1 MRSMTGYG
9 RAEVVHAGRKFSVE
23 LNSVNRKQSDIVIN
37 LPRDLAELESRIRQ
51 TINENISRGR
61 TNATIALH
69 SSPNGARN
77 LALDTELARSYHEA
91 MRALQK
97 ELNAPGEI
105 TISTIL
111 QAPGVMRFPE
121 QALNAEEAWPAIDR
135 ALRGALSDLIKMRE
149 REGKHLAKDLIHR
162 LKAIRRKLKEIHAFH
177 PDVVKR
183 YRAVLLDRIQK
194 AGLPIASDDE
204 RLLKEISFFADRAD
218 VSEELTRLESH
229 LAQFAHHLRSK
240 EPVGRTLEFITQ
252 EIFRELNTLGAKAND
267 AAISQRVI
275 GCKAE
280 LEKIREQVQNLD
292 EPIVRQALADIF
304 IMPPDVEELRRR
316 LAKRGTET
324 APQIESRLATA
335 MREMEL
341 WRDYR
346 YTIVS
351 GSVEEDLGNVR
362 NIMSAETFL
371 SRRLTPN

>member
-1 MRSMTGYG
+1 MTGYG

-37 LPRDLAELESRIRQ
+37 LPRDLAELEPRIRQ

-61 TNATIALH
+61 TNASVALH

-105 TISTIL
+105 TISAIL

-121 QALNAEEAWPAIDR
+121 QALDAEEAWPAIDR
-135 ALRGALSDLIKMRE
+135 ALRAALADLIKMRE

-162 LKAIRRKLKEIHAFH
+162 LKAIRRKLKDIRAVH

-194 AGLPIASDDE
+194 AGLPIGSDDE

-252 EIFRELNTLGAKAND
+252 EMFRELNTLGAKAND

-275 GCKAE
+275 ACKAE
-280 LEKIREQVQNLD
+280 LEKIREQAQNL
-292 EPIVRQALADIF
+292 E
-304 IMPPDVEELRRR
+304 
-316 LAKRGTET
+316 
-324 APQIESRLATA
+324 
-335 MREMEL
+335 
-341 WRDYR
+341 
-346 YTIVS
+346 
-351 GSVEEDLGNVR
+351 
-362 NIMSAETFL
+362 
-371 SRRLTPN
+371 

>member
-1 MRSMTGYG
+1 MTGYG

-37 LPRDLAELESRIRQ
+37 LPRDLAELEPRIRQ
-51 TINENISRGR
+51 TINEKISRGR

-97 ELNAPGEI
+97 DLNAPGEI

-162 LKAIRRKLKEIHAFH
+162 LKAIRKKLKEIGAFH

-252 EIFRELNTLGAKAND
+252 EMSRELNTLGAKAND
-267 AAISQRVI
+267 AVISQRVI
-275 GCKAE
+275 ACKGE
-280 LEKIREQVQNLD
+280 LEKIREQSQNL
-292 EPIVRQALADIF
+292 E
-304 IMPPDVEELRRR
+304 
-316 LAKRGTET
+316 
-324 APQIESRLATA
+324 
-335 MREMEL
+335 
-341 WRDYR
+341 
-346 YTIVS
+346 
-351 GSVEEDLGNVR
+351 
-362 NIMSAETFL
+362 
-371 SRRLTPN
+371 